1 MHPGGSRLE
10 GDLPKAVLKYP
21 PDLMRVAPLLNV
33 ISIVN
38 AAPPNGGHW
47 AARADVSRWLMNV
60 PVGNERLACIKC
72 QIRSRTL
79 QRGPP

>member
-21 PDLMRVAPLLNV
+21 PDLMRMAPLLNV

-47 AARADVSRWLMNV
+47 ATRADVSR
-60 PVGNERLACIKC
+60 
-72 QIRSRTL
+72 
-79 QRGPP
+79 